1 MSHEREIMDT
11 MACCAKTARVDQCHG
26 SEFVE
31 KRMMVLAMIAEEGG
45 VWGYLGVGVVV
56 GVLVWGVMV
65 LTGRSRVAAGEMQR
79 ELLREQISK
88 LEKEKDAYQ
97 NELLEKQDTL
107 SELRVALVK
116 SETQLE
122 AQREYAHEQLKVLD
136 RAEESL
142 SETFQTLSADALRRS
157 QAQFLEMAES
167 KLKGQQQVSA
177 GELEKRQQ
185 AVAALVKPL
194 SESLV
199 KVERHVSELEKQRE
213 GAYAGLTEQ
222 VKQIGE
228 ANLNLQ
234 KQTGELVKALRQPTG
249 RGQWGELQLRR
260 VVEMAG
266 MLEYCDFQ
274 TQVSVR
280 SEDGVL
286 RPDLVVN
293 LPGGHNIVVDAK
305 ATMSAYLEAVEAESE
320 EARQQALRQHT
331 QQVKTQMKLLSQKRY
346 HEQFAQSPEFV
357 VLFLPSE
364 AFFSAALSE
373 DATLIEQSTRQGI
386 VLATPTTLIA
396 LLRVVAQGWK
406 QESFAQNAREISEVG
421 AEFYRRILTF
431 VKHLDK
437 LGHSLESTVKHYNQ
451 AVGSLEGRLLKGARR
466 LEELGVTAQ
475 QEAVNSP
482 KKVETTVRA
491 PQIEERSQ
499 VLEQDDSVRKGER
512 LADVLQG
519 DSPCSAYRDFSA
531 EGEGFGI

>member
-1 MSHEREIMDT
+1 MDT

-26 SEFVE
+26 SEFIDGRMTVLRNVVE
-31 KRMMVLAMIAEEGG
+31 QGN
-45 VWGYLGVGVVV
+45 VWGYLGVGFGV
-56 GVLVWGVMV
+56 GVLVWAVMV
-65 LTGRSRVAAGEMQR
+65 VIGRGRDVANRVER
-79 ELLREQISK
+79 EYHREQVEK
-88 LEKEKDAYQ
+88 LENENKASQK
-97 NELLEKQDTL
+97 ELLEKQHSL
-107 SELRVALVK
+107 SELRVTLAK
-116 SETQLE
+116 RETQLE
-122 AQREYAHEQLKVLD
+122 AQKMHAHEQLKLLEQ
-136 RAEESL
+136 AEENL
-142 SETFQTLSADALRRS
+142 SKTFQTLSADALRRS

-213 GAYAGLTEQ
+213 GAYAGLTQQ

-228 ANLNLQ
+228 SNLNLQ
-234 KQTGELVKALRQPTG
+234 KQTSELVKALRQPTV

-280 SEDGVL
+280 SEEGVL

-293 LPGGHNIVVDAK
+293 LPGGQNIVVDAK
-305 ATMSAYLEAVEAESE
+305 ATMSAYLEVVEAESE
-320 EARQQALRQHT
+320 DVRQQALRQHT
-331 QQVKTQMKLLSQKRY
+331 QQVKTQIKLLSQKRY
-346 HEQFAQSPEFV
+346 HEQFVQSPEFV

-451 AVGSLEGRLLKGARR
+451 AIGSLEGRLLKGARR
-466 LEELGVTAQ
+466 LEELGVTTQ
-475 QEAVNSP
+475 QETVNSP

-491 PQIEERSQ
+491 SQMEKRNQII
-499 VLEQDDSVRKGER
+499 EQDDSVKEAED
-512 LADVLQG
+512 LADALQG
-519 DSPCSAYRDFSA
+519 NSQCSVYRDFSA